1 MAKSIRAAATPLRS
15 WINDRGLSTH
25 VRTLKLAVR
34 FLEERVVGLRRK
46 IPMLTAAECRAHSEE
61 YVTLAQDPK
70 ISCSR
75 ATILMAMSRNRTA
88 LAGQRDR
95 YDALV
100 KEGEG
105 K

>member
-25 VRTLKLAVR
+25 VPTLKLAVL
-34 FLEERVVGLRRK
+34 FLEGVAGLRRK
-46 IPMLTAAECRAHSEE
+46 TPMLTAAECRAHSEE
-61 YVTLAQDPK
+61 CVTLAKDPK
-70 ISCSR
+70 ISYAR
-75 ATILMAMSRNRTA
+75 ATILMAMSRNWTA

-100 KEGEG
+100 REGEG

>member
-1 MAKSIRAAATPLRS
+1 
-15 WINDRGLSTH
+15 
-25 VRTLKLAVR
+25 
-34 FLEERVVGLRRK
+34 
-46 IPMLTAAECRAHSEE
+46 MLTAAECRAHSEE

-70 ISCSR
+70 ISYSR

-100 KEGEG
+100 KEEG
-105 K
+105 RK